1 MMEPF
6 PFYMGLIRR
15 KEKWRKQQMKRIMI
29 TLLALAVLTGTGSAL
44 SARGMGNG
52 GCSGYG
58 LGMNGGP
65 GYHGMMFDDLKLTE
79 EQELKIHKINKDY
92 ADKFFEARK
101 DRDAH
106 YKVRENHRKEIEKI
120 LTKEQ
125 LEKLKDFRGAHQGK
139 GKGMR
144 QGKERGKPGM
154 MHNYLE
160 ITDEQ
165 AEKIH
170 KLNMEFH
177 DKMFKNRNNE
187 KEMDKLRENHLKEF
201 QKILTKQQ
209 LEKFNSFQKHHR
221 GLGFGPGFGGMW

>member
-1 MMEPF
+1 
-6 PFYMGLIRR
+6 
-15 KEKWRKQQMKRIMI
+15 MKRIML
-29 TLLALAVLTGTGSAL
+29 TMLALVILAGTGSAL
-44 SARGMGNG
+44 FARGMGNG

-58 LGMNGGP
+58 MGMNGGP
-65 GYHGMMFDDLKLTE
+65 GYHGWLFDQLKLTE

-106 YKVRENHRKEIEKI
+106 FKVRESHRKEIEKV

-125 LEKLKDFRGAHQGK
+125 LEKVKDFKGPHHGK

-144 QGKERGKPGM
+144 QGKGDGKPGM
-154 MHNYLE
+154 MHDYLG
-160 ITDEQ
+160 ITNEQ

-170 KLNMEFH
+170 KLNMDFH

-187 KEMDKLRENHLKEF
+187 KEVEKLRENHLKEF
-201 QKILTKQQ
+201 QKILTKEQ

-221 GLGFGPGFGGMW
+221 GMGFGPGFGGMW